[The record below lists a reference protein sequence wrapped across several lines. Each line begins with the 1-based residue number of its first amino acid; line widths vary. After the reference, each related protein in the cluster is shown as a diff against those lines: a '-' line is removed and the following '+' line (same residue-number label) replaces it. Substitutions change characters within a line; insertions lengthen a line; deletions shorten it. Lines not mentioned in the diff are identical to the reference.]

1 VALLQRRWAADEQ
14 ASGFLQMITRNADRA
29 AALSQHL
36 LALARRQP
44 LHPVATDVNEV
55 VTTVVAL
62 LRQTLNE
69 SIVVEE
75 QLEEPL
81 SWVTADRSELE
92 AALLHVAANA
102 RDVMPEG
109 GRLTFR
115 TAELLQPAAD
125 TGGPEAA
132 TASGPLRRSVLISIR
147 ETGSQA
153 APVVSTRM
161 NDAALDSVRSLLEH
175 SHGEL
180 KIERDDEG
188 LRVDLYLAARPG

>member
-1 VALLQRRWAADEQ
+1 
-14 ASGFLQMITRNADRA
+14 
-29 AALSQHL
+29 
-36 LALARRQP
+36 
-44 LHPVATDVNEV
+44 
-55 VTTVVAL
+55 
-62 LRQTLNE
+62 
-69 SIVVEE
+69 
-75 QLEEPL
+75 
-81 SWVTADRSELE
+81 
-92 AALLHVAANA
+92 
-102 RDVMPEG
+102 MPEG